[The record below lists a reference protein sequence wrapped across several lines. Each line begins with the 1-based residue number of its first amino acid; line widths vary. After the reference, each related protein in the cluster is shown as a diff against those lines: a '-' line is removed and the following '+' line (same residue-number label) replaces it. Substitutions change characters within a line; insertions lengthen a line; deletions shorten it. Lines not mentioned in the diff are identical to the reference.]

1 MGNDNELISLTI
13 NEAKFDDLKNAITIY
28 LFDLLLKYYK
38 FKPKQIGK
46 TKTKK
51 KKKNEIISIDYLYK
65 TLLFSANFN
74 KADTIFVILPPFRG
88 GVCYWNLCVDKGIAY
103 GSMLPYIEHAL
114 QINKGKCGVL
124 LYDPKGLDTNANP
137 FSIFKIYDKFLS
149 KRIRSKKIKKVVF
162 IGALTEGNLISHL
175 LDRRG
180 NELKDVVTLCIFLGC
195 DDPYMTKVD
204 TAEIYAKCASN
215 YVNSTLEIGTN
226 ETGTKSNG
234 DKYIIPRKSAGIA
247 SFCCIAAFPA
257 VIREIKES
265 LSM

>member
-1 MGNDNELISLTI
+1 MG
-13 NEAKFDDLKNAITIY
+13 
-28 LFDLLLKYYK
+28 
-38 FKPKQIGK
+38 
-46 TKTKK
+46 
-51 KKKNEIISIDYLYK
+51 
-65 TLLFSANFN
+65 
-74 KADTIFVILPPFRG
+74 
-88 GVCYWNLCVDKGIAY
+88 CVDKGIAY
-103 GSMLPYIEHAL
+103 GSMLPYIEHVL
-114 QINKGKCGVL
+114 QLNNGQCGVL
-124 LYDPKGLDTNANP
+124 LYDPKGLDTNTNP

-180 NELKDVVTLCIFLGC
+180 NELKDVVTSCIFLGC
-195 DDPYMTKVD
+195 DDPYMTK
-204 TAEIYAKCASN
+204 IYAKCASN

-257 VIREIKES
+257 VIKEIKES